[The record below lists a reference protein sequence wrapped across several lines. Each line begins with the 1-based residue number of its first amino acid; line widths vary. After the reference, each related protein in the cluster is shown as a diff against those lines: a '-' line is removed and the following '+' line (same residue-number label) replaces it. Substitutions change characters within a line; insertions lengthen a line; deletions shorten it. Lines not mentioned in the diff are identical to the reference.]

1 MIKAIFSK
9 AKQIATGVAV
19 TTVVVMAPAAHA
31 TGTGTA
37 APDLSSLT
45 NAVDFS
51 TTITAILAIAGLLAG
66 VYISIKGIKF
76 VLGLLKGS

>member
-1 MIKAIFSK
+1 MRKQFFTK
-9 AKQIATGVAV
+9 AKLAIVVAAAAV
-19 TTVVVMAPAAHA
+19 FAPVAHA
-31 TGTGTA
+31 AGST

-76 VLGLLKGS
+76 VLGLLKGH

>member
-9 AKQIATGVAV
+9 AKQVATGVAV

-31 TGTGTA
+31 TGGTA

>member
-1 MIKAIFSK
+1 MRKQFFTK
-9 AKQIATGVAV
+9 AKLAIVVAAAAV
-19 TTVVVMAPAAHA
+19 FAPVAQAAGSGS
-31 TGTGTA
+31 T

-76 VLGLLKGS
+76 VLGLLKGH

>member
-9 AKQIATGVAV
+9 AKQVATGVAV

-31 TGTGTA
+31 TGTGTT
-37 APDLSSLT
+37 APDLSALT

-51 TTITAILAIAGLLAG
+51 TTITALMAIAGMLAS
-66 VYISIKGIKF
+66 VYISIKGAKI
-76 VLGLLKGS
+76 VLGMIRGR